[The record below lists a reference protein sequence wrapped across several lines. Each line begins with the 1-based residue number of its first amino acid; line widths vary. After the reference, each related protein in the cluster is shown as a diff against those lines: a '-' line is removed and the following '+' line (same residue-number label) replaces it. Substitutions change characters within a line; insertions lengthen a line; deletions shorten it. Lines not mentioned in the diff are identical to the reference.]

1 MCIRDRFSSR
11 FALGKLLTS
20 PNRWCP
26 QTNNRAYFHTKWS
39 LLFIYLFT
47 FDIVVL
53 TCCNIS
59 GAIHGSTATA
69 CDGNW
74 WAIWLLSTLPWTGKN
89 IHLFNPDK
97 HTSPFA
103 PIKIWLPFNALCQQ
117 QQKIKFIGIQ
127 VLQKYSKLQIW
138 LALHEN
144 LTLEM
149 AGHMFLLKQHAFKK
163 MFLSK
168 YLWIIPIL
176 WRYSRPCK
184 ISHRIAETNS
194 SHMPSGK
201 LFFNMSAQDPS

>member
-1 MCIRDRFSSR
+1 M
-11 FALGKLLTS
+11 
-20 PNRWCP
+20 
-26 QTNNRAYFHTKWS
+26 
-39 LLFIYLFT
+39 
-47 FDIVVL
+47 VVL

-103 PIKIWLPFNALCQQ
+103 PIKIWLPFNALCQRKKNQ
-117 QQKIKFIGIQ
+117 IHWHPS
-127 VLQKYSKLQIW
+127 LLNYSKSQIW
-138 LALHEN
+138 LALCGN
-144 LTLEM
+144 LTFEL
-149 AGHMFLLKQHAFKK
+149 AGTCFCWSSMLLRKCSC
-163 MFLSK
+163 L
-168 YLWIIPIL
+168 YLWTIPIL

-184 ISHRIAETNS
+184 ISHRMADTNG